1 METVWVIAPS
11 MQALNTKTF
20 PMNLPFDM
28 PWLAANPALL
38 PLVTFIFVSS
48 ITPGP
53 NNVMLTASGANFG
66 YQRSMPHMLGITVG
80 CSLMLLLVGAGLGA
94 VFAQM
99 PQLYTVL
106 QYVGAAYLIWLA
118 WKIATS
124 GQAGSADAKPQ
135 PLGFWQAAAFQW
147 VNPKA
152 WLMSVGV
159 VAAYTS
165 PQAYWASLVLGASV
179 MLVVNFPCISVWTLF
194 GSVIGRWLQ
203 SRRALQIFNGLMA
216 SLLLLSLWPLLAG
229 QG

>member
-1 METVWVIAPS
+1 
-11 MQALNTKTF
+11 
-20 PMNLPFDM
+20 MNLP
-28 PWLAANPALL
+28 LELSTLSANPVLL
-38 PLVTFIFVSS
+38 PLATFIFVSS

-66 YQRSMPHMLGITVG
+66 YKRSVPHMLGITVG
-80 CSLMLLLVGAGLGA
+80 GTIMLLLVGAGLGA
-94 VFAQM
+94 LFEQV

-124 GQAGSADAKPQ
+124 GRAQVADARSKPFN
-135 PLGFWQAAAFQW
+135 FWQAAAFQW

-165 PQAYWASLVLGASV
+165 PNAYWASLAVGAVV
-179 MLVVNFPCISVWTLF
+179 MLIVNYPCISAWTLF
-194 GSVIGRWLQ
+194 GSAIGRWLQ
-203 SRRALQIFNGLMA
+203 SPRALQIFNGVMA
-216 SLLLLSLWPLLAG
+216 VLLLLSLYPLFAG
-229 QG
+229 AH

>member
-1 METVWVIAPS
+1 
-11 MQALNTKTF
+11 
-20 PMNLPFDM
+20 MNLP
-28 PWLAANPALL
+28 PEVAQLAAHPALL

-66 YQRSMPHMLGITVG
+66 YQRSVPHMLGISVG
-80 CSLMLLLVGAGLGA
+80 CAVMLLLVGAGLGA
-94 VFAQM
+94 VFAHW
-99 PQLYTVL
+99 PRLYTVL

-118 WKIATS
+118 WKIASS
-124 GQAGSADAKPQ
+124 GQSGATQTKAQ

-165 PQAYWASLVLGASV
+165 PGNYWASVWLGMVV
-179 MLVVNFPCISVWTLF
+179 MLLVNYPCISVWTLF
-194 GSVIGRWLQ
+194 GTVIGRWLQ
-203 SRRALQIFNGLMA
+203 SPKALQRFNLTMA
-216 SLLLLSLWPLLAG
+216 GLLLLSLYPLLATVHAS
-229 QG
+229 